1 MKIWNRT
8 NHIAG
13 PITEPFDEIRRLP
26 FRAGRYPS
34 GLHSLI
40 SSMEQVEDQLPLIAF
55 GSPADS
61 LDSGII
67 PLEKAGS
74 ILVSTSR
81 REFTQECLQDM
92 VASILLTSRP
102 DEVRLLVA
110 ETDSTTLNW
119 IEGVPHL
126 LAPRISGSPQ
136 HTKTLMWL
144 AEEVLRRSR
153 GDYPEN
159 LPRIVALFN
168 DLEGVTGSL
177 EQRAINIV
185 LQAGPKVGVQ
195 LIGILSNKS
204 EFDTPTRWLAQTFVA
219 PAPAHANGS
228 ILVSSVAFGSGYQG
242 VAAYNGPWHLMN
254 MFRIG
259 EAAPRIAKTWVKVQK
274 PEWDESLLT
283 FLESKDPFPLFK
295 EDLTDLLLPVAA
307 QIVTTS
313 KSGSTSGLQRR
324 LKVGYARAG
333 RLMDTMEKLG
343 IVGPPDGSKPRRV
356 LMTPEEAQAAI
367 DRAVA
372 ERNRLSSKG

>member
-1 MKIWNRT
+1 MAIWNRT
-8 NHIAG
+8 NHIAV

-26 FRAGRYPS
+26 FRAGRYTS
-34 GLHSLI
+34 DLHSLV
-40 SSMEQVEDQLPLIAF
+40 SSMEWVEDQLPLIAF

-61 LDSGII
+61 LNSGVI

-74 ILVSTSR
+74 ILISTPR
-81 REFTQECLQDM
+81 REFTQECLQ
-92 VASILLTSRP
+92 VLVTSVLLSSCP
-102 DEVRLLVA
+102 EEVRLLVA

-126 LAPRISGSPQ
+126 LAPYMPGFSQ
-136 HTKTLMWL
+136 QTKTLTWL

-153 GDYPEN
+153 NNCPDN

-177 EQRAINIV
+177 EQAAINTV
-185 LQAGPKVGVQ
+185 LQAGPKVGIQ
-195 LIGILSNKS
+195 LIGVLSNKG

-219 PAPAHANGS
+219 PAPAHANGN

-259 EAAPRIAKTWVKVQK
+259 EAAPRIAEIWANVQK

-283 FLESKDPFPLFK
+283 FLESKDPSPFFK
-295 EDLTDLLLPVAA
+295 SDLTDPLLPMAA

-313 KSGSTSGLQRR
+313 KLGSTSGLQRR

-343 IVGPPDGSKPRRV
+343 IVGPPDGSKPREV

-372 ERNRLSSKG
+372 ERTHLSSKG